1 MNLQKVIRLNLTTA
15 VTLGTEESDR
25 CREVQIR
32 VNVWTF
38 QQKSSRCG
46 EVAGSE
52 GLTEYRSFIVRCLQT
67 FYKHLKVDYY
77 HNYLVKRLC
86 KCQFFFKDK
95 FAVSLCRYLT
105 VT

>member
-1 MNLQKVIRLNLTTA
+1 M
-15 VTLGTEESDR
+15 
-25 CREVQIR
+25 
-32 VNVWTF
+32 WTVH
-38 QQKSSRCG
+38 QKSGLCG
-46 EVAGSE
+46 EVAVSE
-52 GLTEYRSFIVRCLQT
+52 GLTQYRSVTVRCLQT

-86 KCQFFFKDK
+86 KCLFFKKDW